1 MTQSGHPRCESS
13 VTGKGARMVRLTVAL
28 LLLAFASLGHTQ
40 GDTRETSLEQFFEDL
55 GAAAVAGDRQAY
67 SSLFRPEGA
76 LFVPHRPPIIG
87 REAIGDFFDKFRTKL
102 QLQLDVYEQ
111 VDIEIVGDVAM
122 VRSHSVGTYVNVKTG
137 EGFPYNQKYLDILR
151 YEDGLWL
158 MSYHIATSNVFDHGI
173 WEIDWESE

>member
-1 MTQSGHPRCESS
+1 
-13 VTGKGARMVRLTVAL
+13 MVRLTVVF
-28 LLLAFASLGHTQ
+28 LLLAFASHGHSQ
-40 GDTRETSLEQFFEDL
+40 SDTREAALERFFEDL

-76 LFVPHRPPIIG
+76 LFLPHRPPIIG
-87 REAIGDFFDKFRTKL
+87 REAIGDFFDNFRTRL

-122 VRSHSVGTYVNVKTG
+122 VRSHSVGTYTKTKTG
-137 EGFPYNQKYLDILR
+137 ERFPYNQKYLDVLR

-158 MSYHIATSNVFDHGI
+158 MSYHMAISNVFDHGI
-173 WEIDWESE
+173 WETDWESE